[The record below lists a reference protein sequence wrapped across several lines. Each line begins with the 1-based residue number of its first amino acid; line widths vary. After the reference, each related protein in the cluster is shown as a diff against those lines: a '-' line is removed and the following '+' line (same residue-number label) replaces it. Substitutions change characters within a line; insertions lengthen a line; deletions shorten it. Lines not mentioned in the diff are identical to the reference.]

1 MGQARNKTGIDFE
14 KMICESKGWF
24 HIPKSPRIIWSGVGR
39 TNFDKI
45 ASVDFDISKFV
56 PTDESVFEKYDAI
69 TDKGEKVE
77 LKKYNSSKL
86 KSWVLYSEPIFKVSN
101 RSTLPVVYR
110 IFGNGDS
117 NLAVKNY
124 NNFVDKI
131 KDTMGDDILNSI
143 TQSNIGVQLEDCFVE
158 QSNLEYRWIV
168 RTGWKGFNRLIIE
181 FRIKD

>member
-1 MGQARNKTGIDFE
+1 
-14 KMICESKGWF
+14 MICESNGWA
-24 HIPKSPRIIWSGVGR
+24 HTPKSPRIVWSGVGR

-45 ASVDFDISKFV
+45 ASVGFDVTKFT
-56 PTDESVFEKYDAI
+56 PTDESILEKYDAI

-86 KSWVLYSEPIFKVSN
+86 NSWTLYSEPIFKVSN
-101 RSTLPVVYR
+101 RSTLPIVNR
-110 IFGNGDS
+110 IFGNGDVV
-117 NLAVKNY
+117 LAVKNY
-124 NNFVDKI
+124 NDFVEKI
-131 KDTMGDDILNSI
+131 KDTVGEDILTKIS
-143 TQSNIGVQLEDCFVE
+143 QSNTGVQLEDCFVE

>member
-1 MGQARNKTGIDFE
+1 MGQARNKTGVDFE
-14 KMICESKGWF
+14 KMICESNGWA
-24 HIPKSPRIIWSGVGR
+24 HTPKSPRIVWSGVGR

-45 ASVDFDISKFV
+45 ASVGFDVTKFT
-56 PTDESVFEKYDAI
+56 PTDESILEKYDAI

-86 KSWVLYSEPIFKVSN
+86 NSWTLYSEPIFKVSN
-101 RSTLPVVYR
+101 RSTLPIVNR
-110 IFGNGDS
+110 IFGNGDVV
-117 NLAVKNY
+117 LAVKNY
-124 NNFVDKI
+124 NDFVEKI
-131 KDTMGDDILNSI
+131 KDTVGEDILTKIS
-143 TQSNIGVQLEDCFVE
+143 QSNTGVQLEDCFVE

>member
-1 MGQARNKTGIDFE
+1 MGQVRNKTGVDFE
-14 KMICESKGWF
+14 KMICETKGWS
-24 HIPKSPRIIWSGVGR
+24 HTPKSPRIVWSGVGR

-45 ASVDFDISKFV
+45 ASVNFDVTKFT
-56 PTDESVFEKYDAI
+56 PTDESILEKYDAI

-77 LKKYNSSKL
+77 LKKYHSSKL

-101 RSTLPVVYR
+101 RSTLPIVNR

-117 NLAVKNY
+117 VLAVKNY
-124 NNFVDKI
+124 NDFVEKI
-131 KDTMGDDILNSI
+131 KDTVGEDILNKIS
-143 TQSNIGVQLEDCFVE
+143 QSNAGVQLEDCFVE